1 MLDPVLDSVLD
12 SVLDPGLDPT
22 WPARRASAS
31 AGSVDGRNTRMVPQS
46 LPQPTAR

>member
-1 MLDPVLDSVLD
+1 VLDAALDPVLDAA
-12 SVLDPGLDPT
+12 LDPT